1 MDKKKTL
8 KKKIDLLNER
18 SNEVQEILGKAPIW
32 VIRYGISA
40 VLVIVLALLVGAA
53 LISYND
59 VIPAQIV
66 ITSKN
71 PPVYLK
77 ANSTGRLSEVFVTHD
92 QMVEKNEKLAEIEN
106 TAAIDDVYY
115 LKNKLE
121 VYTSRISTLDSL
133 QLIFP
138 PYLDLG
144 TIQLAYGDFITH
156 YQNFILYNSLI
167 PNKSESKLILR
178 QLKEQ
183 KSLRDKQEQQLILF
197 RQDLELSLSA
207 YERQD
212 QLYKKGVISK
222 AEFEKASREYIT
234 DKQQYEGF
242 KTNISN
248 TQIAIA
254 NFNKLLTKSGIEGE
268 QFQNDYR
275 QKLEKA
281 YQNLNIELLKWEQTY
296 ILKSPIVGKVTI
308 FDIWNK
314 FQNVTIGQTVF
325 TIVPN
330 NLDEIIGRVTLPIQ
344 NSGKVKVGQRVIIKL
359 ANYPFQE
366 WGSLK
371 GTIANISEVPKQEED
386 IYYTLY
392 IEMEGLKTSYGKQI
406 EFKQEM
412 RGSAEIVVEELS
424 ILQRI
429 FYQLRKTFNR
439 E

>member
-254 NFNKLLTKSGIEGE
+254 NFN
-268 QFQNDYR
+268 
-275 QKLEKA
+275 
-281 YQNLNIELLKWEQTY
+281 NIELASDL
-296 ILKSPIVGKVTI
+296 
-308 FDIWNK
+308 D
-314 FQNVTIGQTVF
+314 TVF
-325 TIVPN
+325 
-330 NLDEIIGRVTLPIQ
+330 RARY
-344 NSGKVKVGQRVIIKL
+344 K
-359 ANYPFQE
+359 
-366 WGSLK
+366 
-371 GTIANISEVPKQEED
+371 
-386 IYYTLY
+386 
-392 IEMEGLKTSYGKQI
+392 
-406 EFKQEM
+406 
-412 RGSAEIVVEELS
+412 
-424 ILQRI
+424 
-429 FYQLRKTFNR
+429 
-439 E
+439 